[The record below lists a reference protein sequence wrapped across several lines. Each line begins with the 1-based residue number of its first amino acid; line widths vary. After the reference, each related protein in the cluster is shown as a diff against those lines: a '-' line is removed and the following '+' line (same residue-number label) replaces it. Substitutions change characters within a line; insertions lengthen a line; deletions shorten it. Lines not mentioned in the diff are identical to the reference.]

1 MLGDAWRNWFLILA
15 CSGLAVIMDKLLLST
30 LVNDPALY
38 LAATFIGAVAF
49 LAFLGSTILFLGKAC
64 YYNAALHLH
73 AVAPGKPIS
82 LSMQEGLLRL
92 HHQPLT
98 NCLL

>member
-15 CSGLAVIMDKLLLST
+15 CSGLAVIMGKLLLST

-49 LAFLGSTILFLGKAC
+49 LAFLGSTILFLGEAR

-73 AVAPGKPIS
+73 GHCHFPYTSFPAEYA
-82 LSMQEGLLRL
+82 L
-92 HHQPLT
+92 
-98 NCLL
+98 